1 MPSLGVTE
9 KHFNWHTTRLRGCKI
24 VEHSNIILPVLIS
37 GVLCGLLGYFGRRYI
52 EKVKIA
58 SAEDICKKILIEAE
72 EDAQKV
78 KKQALVEAKEELYK
92 ERVEF
97 EKESRNRRVEIER
110 LEARL
115 RQKEENLDQRIN
127 KLERKEKEIQDL
139 QSTVLTEK
147 KDVDR
152 LKSEQIRKLE
162 TLSGLN
168 RDEAKKMLMQS
179 IESEIRHEANKMI
192 KEIEDDA
199 KEVAEKK
206 AKWIISQAIQRCSAE
221 QVSET
226 TVSVVALPNDEMKG
240 RIIGREGRNIRTI
253 ENLTG
258 VDLIIDDTPEAVIL
272 SGFDPIKR
280 EITKLALEQLITDG
294 RIHPARIEEVIA
306 KVESDLEQS
315 LKEEG
320 EKSTFDLGVHG
331 LNADMLY
338 LLGKLKFRTSF
349 GQNVLQHSIEVAQI
363 ASVMAAEL
371 NADIRLVKRA
381 GLLHDLGKAIDSTVE
396 GSHASIGADLC
407 RKYGESAEIIHAIA
421 AHHAEVE
428 PKTVEAVLIQAA
440 DAVSAARP
448 GVRKESLENYIR
460 RLEKLEEIAS
470 SFRGVEKS
478 YAIQAGRE
486 IRVIVSSDEIDEVEL
501 SALAR
506 EIAKKIEEE
515 LEYPGQIKVTVIR
528 ETREVAYAK

>member
-1 MPSLGVTE
+1 MEQG
-9 KHFNWHTTRLRGCKI
+9 
-24 VEHSNIILPVLIS
+24 NIILPVLIT
-37 GVLCGLLGYFGRRYI
+37 GLLCAILGYLGRKYL
-52 EKVKIA
+52 EKVKTS
-58 SAEDICKKILIEAE
+58 SAEEISRQILAEAE
-72 EDAQKV
+72 EDAQRV
-78 KKQALVEAKEELYK
+78 KKEALLEAKDELYK
-92 ERVEF
+92 EKTEF
-97 EKESRNRRVEIER
+97 ERETRNRR
-110 LEARL
+110 LELEKLETRL
-115 RQKEENLDQRIN
+115 RQKEESLEQKLG
-127 KLERKEKEIQDL
+127 KLERKEKENQNLQDIL
-139 QSTVLTEK
+139 QQEK
-147 KDVDR
+147 KEIER
-152 LKSEQIRKLE
+152 LKSNQIKQLE
-162 TLSGLN
+162 SISGLTC
-168 RDEAKKMLMQS
+168 DEAKKMLIQS

-199 KEVAEKK
+199 KNTAEKK
-206 AKWIISQAIQRCSAE
+206 AKWIISQAIQRCAAE
-221 QVSET
+221 QVVET
-226 TVSVVALPNDEMKG
+226 TVSVVALPSDEMKG

-280 EITKLALEQLITDG
+280 EIAKISLERLITDG

-306 KVESDLEQS
+306 KVEKDVEQS

-320 EKSTFDLGVHG
+320 EKATFDLGVHG
-331 LNADMLY
+331 FNKEMLY

-349 GQNVLQHSIEVAQI
+349 GQNVLQHSIEVAQL
-363 ASVMAAEL
+363 AALMAAEL
-371 NADIRLVKRA
+371 NVDVPLVKRA
-381 GLLHDLGKAIDSTVE
+381 GLLHDLGKSIDSTVE

-407 RKYGESAEIIHAIA
+407 RKYGESPEIIHAIA
-421 AHHAEVE
+421 AHHGEVE

-460 RLEKLEEIAS
+460 RLEKLEQIAT

-486 IRVIVSSDEIDEVEL
+486 LRVIVSSNEIDEAEL
-501 SALAR
+501 FALGR

-515 LEYPGQIKVTVIR
+515 LEYPGQVKVTIIR
-528 ETREVAYAK
+528 ETREVVYAK

>member
-1 MPSLGVTE
+1 MEQGNL
-9 KHFNWHTTRLRGCKI
+9 
-24 VEHSNIILPVLIS
+24 ILPVLIS
-37 GVLCGLLGYFGRRYI
+37 SLLCGILGYFGRRYI
-52 EKVKIA
+52 EKIRTA
-58 SAEDICKKILIEAE
+58 SAEEISKKIIAQAE
-72 EDAQKV
+72 ENAQKV
-78 KKQALVEAKEELYK
+78 KKEALIEAKDELYK
-92 ERVEF
+92 EKVEF
-97 EKESRNRRVEIER
+97 EKETRNRRLEIER

-115 RQKEENLDQRIN
+115 RQKEESLEQKLN
-127 KLERKEKEIQDL
+127 KLEKREKEVQTL
-139 QSTVLTEK
+139 QEISLTEK
-147 KDVDR
+147 KEIER
-152 LKSEQIRKLE
+152 LKLEQIKLLE
-162 TLSGLN
+162 SISDLS

-192 KEIEDDA
+192 KEIEDEA
-199 KEVAEKK
+199 KNIAEKK
-206 AKWIISQAIQRCSAE
+206 AKWIVSQAIQRCSAD

-226 TVSVVALPNDEMKG
+226 TISVIALPNDEMKG

-280 EITKLALEQLITDG
+280 EIAKLALERLITDG

-306 KVESDLEQS
+306 KVESEVEQS

-320 EKSTFDLGVHG
+320 EKATFDLGVHG
-331 LNADMLY
+331 INPDIIY

-349 GQNVLQHSIEVAQI
+349 GQNVLQHSIEVSQI
-363 ASVMAAEL
+363 AAVMAAEL
-371 NADIRLVKRA
+371 NVDVPLVKRA
-381 GLLHDLGKAIDSTVE
+381 GLLHDLGKAVDSTVE
-396 GSHASIGADLC
+396 GSHAAIGADLC
-407 RKYGESAEIIHAIA
+407 RKYGESPEILHAIA

-440 DAVSAARP
+440 DAISAARP
-448 GVRKESLENYIR
+448 GVRKESLESYIR

-486 IRVIVSSDEIDEVEL
+486 IRVIVSSKEVDEVEL
-501 SALAR
+501 SALGR

-515 LEYPGQIKVTVIR
+515 LEYPGQVKVTMIR
-528 ETREVAYAK
+528 ETREVIYAK